1 MWRHDTHY
9 FSPEYKLSFISSALY
24 GNSGGA
30 AASSSSSFGVNP
42 AINVIR
48 LQRKQNSICS
58 ISKTLTTCAYNAYV
72 YIYLSLSLYLPHPHP
87 PAYLRRY
94 GFNCFL
100 SPGIMKLF
108 GAFTFRFS
116 AALKTKLVGIIGIG
130 FFVGSE

>member
-24 GNSGGA
+24 GNGGGA
-30 AASSSSSFGVNP
+30 AASSSFGVNP

-72 YIYLSLSLYLPHPHP
+72 YISLSLSLFISSP
-87 PAYLRRY
+87 PPPPVYLRRY

-116 AALKTKLVGIIGIG
+116 AALKTKLVGIIGIV